1 MRRMRSHVM
10 LFDGDE
16 DHFHLDP
23 HEARAL
29 KAGRVPSPVE
39 VVQKAKPLPMT
50 IPDRGPGTKEGGAPA
65 RNPRRDFFTI
75 FPSIMLPM
83 FLAVV
88 DQTIVAT
95 ALPAIAASL
104 GEVHRLSWVVVA
116 YLVATTIAAPVYGRL
131 GDVLGRRRLIFVAL
145 TIFMAASVICALS
158 QSIIMLAAAR
168 VLQGAGGGGLMTL
181 SQALVGETIPPRDRA
196 RYQGYLAAVA
206 VTSSA
211 FGPVAG
217 GFLTEHFGW
226 QSVFLVNL
234 PVGALAALLAL
245 RLPRRAGTGEEFH
258 FDMLGLV
265 LFAAFIASSLVMLE
279 NAQPAMRGDWLLP
292 ACLLLVALATV
303 FLLVRHERRARS
315 PLFSIPLMKHPAIWR
330 CDALAACH
338 GAMLVSLITFLPL
351 YYRIV
356 HGTSAAETGLLMLPL
371 TVGIGIGSLTTGR
384 IVGRTG
390 RTAIFPSIGVTV
402 VGIGLLCV
410 ALLSPRL
417 SANQL
422 SWTFGLVSIFMGT
435 VMGVVQLTV
444 QLAAGSRQLGA
455 GAATVQ
461 FSRSLGAA
469 VGTAIVGSV
478 LFSTLTIASP
488 EAGEAFSRLLAEGP
502 SALQDVSAS
511 QHQAIQLGLG
521 QAFRNAFLCTALF
534 AGMGMY
540 LTWSLPIRRV

>member
-1 MRRMRSHVM
+1 MPIS
-10 LFDGDE
+10 D
-16 DHFHLDP
+16 
-23 HEARAL
+23 
-29 KAGRVPSPVE
+29 RVS
-39 VVQKAKPLPMT
+39 
-50 IPDRGPGTKEGGAPA
+50 GTEGGEAPA
-65 RNPRRDFFTI
+65 RDPRRDFFTI
-75 FPSIMLPM
+75 YPSIMLPM

-104 GEVHRLSWVVVA
+104 GDVHRLSWVVVA

-131 GDVLGRRRLIFVAL
+131 GDVLGRRRLMLVAL
-145 TIFMAASVICALS
+145 AIFMAASILCALS
-158 QSIIMLAAAR
+158 QSIIMLVAAR
-168 VLQGAGGGGLMTL
+168 VLQGVGGGGLMTL
-181 SQALVGETIPPRDRA
+181 SQALVGETIPPRERA

-234 PVGALAALLAL
+234 PVGVAAALLAL
-245 RLPRRAGTGEEFH
+245 RLPRRAGTGEDFH
-258 FDMLGLV
+258 FDSLGLV

-279 NAQPAMRGDWLLP
+279 NAQSAISGNWLLP
-292 ACLLLVALATV
+292 SCLFLVALAAV
-303 FLLVRHERRARS
+303 ILLVRQERRAHS
-315 PLFSIPLMKHPAIWR
+315 PLLSIPLMMHPAIWR

-338 GAMLVSLITFLPL
+338 GATLVSLITFLPL
-351 YYRIV
+351 YLRIA
-356 HGTSAAETGLLMLPL
+356 HGTSAAETGLLLLPM

-384 IVGRTG
+384 MVGRTG
-390 RTAIFPSIGVTV
+390 RTAIFPS
-402 VGIGLLCV
+402 VGMTMVALSLVGV
-410 ALLSPRL
+410 ALLSPSLSASRL
-417 SANQL
+417 SLAFGFL
-422 SWTFGLVSIFMGT
+422 SLFMGT

-444 QLAAGSRQLGA
+444 QLAAGSNRLGA

-478 LFSTLTIASP
+478 LFSTLSIASP
-488 EAGEAFSRLLAEGP
+488 EAADAFSRILAEGTK
-502 SALQDVSAS
+502 ALEDLSAS
-511 QHQAIQLGLG
+511 QQQAVRLGLG
-521 QAFRNAFLCTALF
+521 QAFRNAFLCTAVF
-534 AGMGMY
+534 AGFAMY